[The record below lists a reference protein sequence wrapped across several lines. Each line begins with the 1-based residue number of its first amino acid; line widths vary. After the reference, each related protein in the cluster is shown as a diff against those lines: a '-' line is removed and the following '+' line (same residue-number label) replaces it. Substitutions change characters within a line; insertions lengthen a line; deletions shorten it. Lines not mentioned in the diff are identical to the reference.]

1 MHPALLRIGTNCLFI
16 PASLTLV
23 GGITFFAH
31 GVLWGENGWCLDVLH
46 IANRTLFSKKNSL
59 DASSSEDASQSAQ
72 SLLPSQRPASGALP
86 TIVESSA
93 SSSTALT
100 VGASSA
106 TTAAVAS
113 AATGD
118 VRVEMASV
126 RSHTARSD

>member
-1 MHPALLRIGTNCLFI
+1 MHRALLRIGTNCLFI
-16 PASLTLV
+16 PASFTLV

-59 DASSSEDASQSAQ
+59 DVASSEDASQSAQ
-72 SLLPSQRPASGALP
+72 SLLPSQRPVSSALP
-86 TIVESSA
+86 TIAESSA
-93 SSSTALT
+93 SSSTAVSVST
-100 VGASSA
+100 SNA
-106 TTAAVAS
+106 TAA
-113 AATGD
+113 AAAGGAAGD